1 MLRLPCF
8 SIARSHEASGSAP
21 RGEIWW
27 GSLPEP
33 TGSGPGFRRPLLI
46 VSANSFNDSR
56 ISTVVAAVNTSNLRL
71 ADAPGNVRLPAKG
84 TGLTKASVV
93 NVSQIITVDKTF
105 LTERIGNL
113 NPRLL
118 AEVDD
123 GLRLVLSI

>member
-1 MLRLPCF
+1 MR
-8 SIARSHEASGSAP
+8 

-46 VSANSFNDSR
+46 VSANSFNDSG
-56 ISTVVAAVNTSNLRL
+56 ISTVVAAVITSNLRL
-71 ADAPGNVRLPAKG
+71 ADAPGNVRLPVKG

-93 NVSQIITVDKTF
+93 NVSQIITVDKAF
-105 LTERIGNL
+105 LTERIGRL

-123 GLRLVLSI
+123 GLRLVLSV